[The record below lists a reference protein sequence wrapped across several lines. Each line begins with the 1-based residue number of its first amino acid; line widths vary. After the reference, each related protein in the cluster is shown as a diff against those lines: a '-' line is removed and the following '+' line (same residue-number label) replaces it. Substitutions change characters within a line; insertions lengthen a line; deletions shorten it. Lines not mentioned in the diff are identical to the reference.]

1 LKQLFLIRN
10 QNLHYLGKN
19 GEWLDGSHASALFRC
34 EHRDVAVN
42 QLIEI
47 NIKDFD
53 LRGEIIL
60 CDSDDRGHP
69 VVEVLNPIVTVEEV
83 ATDAAIAD
91 AAQRNRQAT

>member
-69 VVEVLNPIVTVEEV
+69 VVEVLNPVVVMEE
-83 ATDAAIAD
+83 AAPEDPD
-91 AAQRNRQAT
+91 AAQQSEIQQST

>member
-10 QNLHYLGKN
+10 QNMHYLGKN
-19 GEWLDGSHASALFRC
+19 GEWLDGSHAPGLFRC

-60 CDSDDRGHP
+60 CDIDERGYP
-69 VVEVLNPIVTVEEV
+69 VVEVLNPIVTIEEV
-83 ATDAAIAD
+83 A
-91 AAQRNRQAT
+91 AQDSVVAQQSEIQ